1 VHVLQ
6 VIDSVDRVGG
16 AERAAVAMAPHLV
29 GRGVELDVAYL
40 VDLDGF
46 QAELAAAGATLF
58 GVHRPSRLGSARA
71 LTRLIGDRR
80 PDLVHT
86 TLYEADVAGR
96 IAALAAGVPVVSS
109 LVNTS
114 YGPEMRGQPG
124 IRPWKLRAAQGLD
137 AASARG
143 VRRFHALTAHVADV
157 MARRLAVR
165 RSLIDVVPRGRD
177 PKLLAAARDR
187 RAATRAA
194 LGIGPDVPL
203 LVTAA
208 RQEYQKGLDVLLTAF
223 VRVRREVPGAVLL
236 LAGPAGGQTG
246 QLRELAARVDPIR
259 RGAASATG
267 DQAGDSVGD
276 VEPVR
281 FLGHRDD
288 VPDLMGAADVFVLPS
303 RWEGLGSVLIEAMGV
318 GTPIV
323 TSDLP
328 PVREITGAGDCAAL
342 VPPDSAPALAAALVS
357 TLTEREKTAVRTAA
371 AHRRFGEEYTIDSVC
386 DRMVAFYAGALD
398 RGTGRAAASGPVR

>member
-1 VHVLQ
+1 MHVLQ

-16 AERAAVAMAPHLV
+16 AERAAVAMAPQLIR
-29 GRGVELDVAYL
+29 RGITLDIAYL
-40 VDLDGF
+40 LDLDGF
-46 QAELAAAGATLF
+46 QPELAEAGVSLF
-58 GVHRPSRLGSARA
+58 GVHRGSRAGSARGLA
-71 LTRLIGDRR
+71 RVIRDRR

-86 TLYEADVAGR
+86 TLYEADIAGR
-96 IAALAAGVPVVSS
+96 IAAVATGVPVVSS

-114 YGPEMRGQPG
+114 YGAEMRTQPG

-143 VRRFHALTAHVADV
+143 VRRFHALTEHVACV
-157 MARRLAVR
+157 MSRRLGVR
-165 RSLIDVVPRGRD
+165 RSRIEVVPRGRD
-177 PKLLAAARDR
+177 RELLAAARDR
-187 RAATRAA
+187 RELTRAA
-194 LGIGPDVPL
+194 LGIGTDVPV

-208 RQEYQKGLDVLLTAF
+208 RQEYQKGLDVLITAF
-223 VRVRREVPGAVLL
+223 ARVRREVPDAVLL
-236 LAGPAGGQTG
+236 LAGPDGSRTESLRRLAAETGGIGDSAGG
-246 QLRELAARVDPIR
+246 A
-259 RGAASATG
+259 
-267 DQAGDSVGD
+267 
-276 VEPVR
+276 EPVR

-342 VPPDSAPALAAALVS
+342 VPPDSPEALATALVAA
-357 TLTEREKTAVRTAA
+357 LTEREKTAMRTEAA
-371 AHRRFGEEYTIDSVC
+371 YRRFGEEYTIDSVC
-386 DRMVAFYAGALD
+386 DRMVAFYARAID
-398 RGTGRAAASGPVR
+398 PRAGRDVSSGPVR

>member
-1 VHVLQ
+1 MHVLQ

-16 AERAAVAMAPHLV
+16 AERAAVAMAPQLIR
-29 GRGVELDVAYL
+29 RGITLDIAYL
-40 VDLDGF
+40 LDLDGF
-46 QAELAAAGATLF
+46 QPELTEAGVSLF
-58 GVHRPSRLGSARA
+58 GVHRGSRAGSARGLA
-71 LTRLIGDRR
+71 RVIRDRR

-86 TLYEADVAGR
+86 TLYEADIAGR
-96 IAALAAGVPVVSS
+96 IAALATGVPVVSS

-114 YGPEMRGQPG
+114 YGAEMRDQPG

-143 VRRFHALTAHVADV
+143 VRRFHALTEHVAGV
-157 MARRLAVR
+157 MSRRLGVR
-165 RSLIDVVPRGRD
+165 RSRIEVVPRGRD
-177 PKLLAAARDR
+177 RELLAAARDR
-187 RAATRAA
+187 RDATRAA
-194 LGIGPDVPL
+194 LGLGPDVPV

-208 RQEYQKGLDVLLTAF
+208 RQEYQKGLDVLITAF
-223 VRVRREVPGAVLL
+223 ARVRHEVPDAVLL
-236 LAGPAGGQTG
+236 LAGPDGSRTES
-246 QLRELAARVDPIR
+246 LRRLAAETGGIGDSA
-259 RGAASATG
+259 GAA
-267 DQAGDSVGD
+267 
-276 VEPVR
+276 EPVR

-342 VPPDSAPALAAALVS
+342 VPPNSPEALATALVAA
-357 TLTEREKTAVRTAA
+357 LTEREKTAMRTEAA
-371 AHRRFGEEYTIDSVC
+371 YRRFGEEYTIDSVC
-386 DRMVAFYAGALD
+386 DRMVAFYARAID
-398 RGTGRAAASGPVR
+398 PRAGRDVSSGPVR

>member
-1 VHVLQ
+1 MHVLQ

-16 AERAAVAMAPHLV
+16 AERAAVEIAPHLV
-29 GRGVELDVAYL
+29 RRGITLDVAYL

-46 QAELAAAGATLF
+46 QPELAAAGASLF
-58 GVHRPSRLGSARA
+58 GVHRDSRAGSVRGLARVI
-71 LTRLIGDRR
+71 RDRR
-80 PDLVHT
+80 PDIVHT

-96 IAALAAGVPVVSS
+96 IAALATGVPVVSS
-109 LVNTS
+109 LVNTA
-114 YGPEMRGQPG
+114 YGPEMRDQPG
-124 IRPWKLRAAQGLD
+124 ITPWKLRAAQGLD
-137 AASARG
+137 AGSARG
-143 VRRFHALTAHVADV
+143 VRRFHALTDHVADV

-165 RSLIDVVPRGRD
+165 RARIDVVPRGRD
-177 PKLLAAARDR
+177 PELLAAARGR
-187 RAATRAA
+187 RAITRAVLRVA
-194 LGIGPDVPL
+194 DDVPL

-223 VRVRREVPGAVLL
+223 AQVRRELPDAVLM
-236 LAGPAGGQTG
+236 LAGPAGGQTEL
-246 QLRELAARVDPIR
+246 LRELAAKIVE
-259 RGAASATG
+259 TG
-267 DQAGDSVGD
+267 PGAGDSARTAD
-276 VEPVR
+276 AVR

-342 VPPDSAPALAAALVS
+342 VPPDSPEALAAALVS
-357 TLTEREKTAVRTAA
+357 ALTEREKTSVRTEA

-386 DRMVAFYAGALD
+386 DRMVAFYERALD
-398 RGTGRAAASGPVR
+398 RRNPRDVSSGPVR

>member
-1 VHVLQ
+1 MHVLQ

-16 AERAAVAMAPHLV
+16 AERAAVAMAPQLIR
-29 GRGVELDVAYL
+29 RGITLDIAYL
-40 VDLDGF
+40 LDLDGF
-46 QAELAAAGATLF
+46 QPELAEAGVSLF
-58 GVHRPSRLGSARA
+58 GVHHGSRAGSARGLA
-71 LTRLIGDRR
+71 RVIRDRR

-86 TLYEADVAGR
+86 TLYEADIAGR
-96 IAALAAGVPVVSS
+96 IAALATGVPVVSS

-114 YGPEMRGQPG
+114 YGAEMRAQPG

-143 VRRFHALTAHVADV
+143 VRRFHALTEHVAGV
-157 MARRLAVR
+157 MSRRLGVR
-165 RSLIDVVPRGRD
+165 RSRIEVVPRGRD
-177 PKLLAAARDR
+177 RELLAAARDR
-187 RAATRAA
+187 RELTRAA
-194 LGIGPDVPL
+194 LGIGADVPV

-208 RQEYQKGLDVLLTAF
+208 RQEYQKGLDVLITAF
-223 VRVRREVPGAVLL
+223 ARVRREVPDAVLL
-236 LAGPAGGQTG
+236 LAGPDGSRTES
-246 QLRELAARVDPIR
+246 LRRLAAE
-259 RGAASATG
+259 TG
-267 DQAGDSVGD
+267 GIGDSAGRA
-276 VEPVR
+276 EPVR

-342 VPPDSAPALAAALVS
+342 VPPDSPEALATALVAA
-357 TLTEREKTAVRTAA
+357 LTEREKTAMRTEAA
-371 AHRRFGEEYTIDSVC
+371 YRRFGEEYTIDSVC
-386 DRMVAFYAGALD
+386 DRMVAFYARAID
-398 RGTGRAAASGPVR
+398 PRAGRDVSSGPVR

>member
-1 VHVLQ
+1 MHVLQ

-16 AERAAVAMAPHLV
+16 AERAAVAMAPQLIR
-29 GRGVELDVAYL
+29 RGITLDIAYL
-40 VDLDGF
+40 LDLDGF
-46 QAELAAAGATLF
+46 QPELTEAGVSLF
-58 GVHRPSRLGSARA
+58 GVHRGSRAGSARGLA
-71 LTRLIGDRR
+71 RVIRDRR

-86 TLYEADVAGR
+86 TLYEADIAGR
-96 IAALAAGVPVVSS
+96 IAALATGVPVVSS

-114 YGPEMRGQPG
+114 YGAEMRDQPG

-143 VRRFHALTAHVADV
+143 VRRFHALTEHVAGV
-157 MARRLAVR
+157 MSRRLGVR
-165 RSLIDVVPRGRD
+165 RSRIEVVPRGRD
-177 PKLLAAARDR
+177 RELLAAARDR
-187 RAATRAA
+187 RDATRAA
-194 LGIGPDVPL
+194 LGLGPDVPV

-208 RQEYQKGLDVLLTAF
+208 RQEYQKGLDVLITAF
-223 VRVRREVPGAVLL
+223 ARVRHEVPDAVLL
-236 LAGPAGGQTG
+236 LAGPDGSRTES
-246 QLRELAARVDPIR
+246 LRRLAAETGGIGDSA
-259 RGAASATG
+259 GAA
-267 DQAGDSVGD
+267 
-276 VEPVR
+276 EPVR

-342 VPPDSAPALAAALVS
+342 VPPNSPEALATALVAA
-357 TLTEREKTAVRTAA
+357 LTEREKTAMRTEAA
-371 AHRRFGEEYTIDSVC
+371 CRRFGEEYTIDSVC
-386 DRMVAFYAGALD
+386 DRMVAFYARAID
-398 RGTGRAAASGPVR
+398 PRAGRDVSSGPVR